1 MSLHPQFA
9 RPRKLEQAISLL
21 DNLSA
26 GTVLIA
32 GGQELMPHVNYGRLM
47 PSVFVD
53 IGGLPELQGIRQ
65 EEGRLSIGALCSH
78 RELQRDPLIA
88 AQLPLLARAASQV
101 GGGWQVHNRGTVGG
115 NIVSMHPLYD
125 IVPPL
130 IALGAEVE
138 IAGAA
143 GVRWLSLG
151 ALVHDT
157 THGLGSS
164 TVLTRV
170 RVSPQAAGAGW
181 SYQKLKATDGSYG
194 SANAAA
200 VVALDAV
207 GRIETVQVVIGAV
220 SERPIDASAALMR
233 LLAGQ
238 VLDAPAATQAERV
251 CSSLATQPLA
261 DQQGGAE
268 YRVAM
273 AGVVARRAIEVACRM
288 AAGKG

>member
-21 DNLSA
+21 DSLSA
-26 GTVLIA
+26 GVVLIA

-47 PSVFVD
+47 PDVFVD
-53 IGGLPELQGIRQ
+53 IGGLAELKGIRE
-65 EEGRLSIGALCSH
+65 EEGWISIGALCSH
-78 RELQRDPLIA
+78 RELQRDPLVTA
-88 AQLPLLARAASQV
+88 HLPLLADAAAQV

-115 NIVSMHPLYD
+115 NIVAMHPLYD

-130 IALGAEVE
+130 MALGAQVE

-143 GVRWLSLG
+143 GVRSLALA
-151 ALVHDT
+151 ALVHET
-157 THGLGSS
+157 THGLGST

-170 RVSPQAAGAGW
+170 RVRAQAAGAGW

-200 VVALDAV
+200 VVSLDDA
-207 GRIETVQVVIGAV
+207 GRIETLRVVIGAV
-220 SERPIDASAALMR
+220 TELPIDASEPLTR
-233 LLAGQ
+233 LLGGAAFDGQ
-238 VLDAPAATQAERV
+238 TALQAERV

-273 AGVVARRAIEVACRM
+273 AGVIARRAIEAACRV
-288 AAGKG
+288 AAGKD